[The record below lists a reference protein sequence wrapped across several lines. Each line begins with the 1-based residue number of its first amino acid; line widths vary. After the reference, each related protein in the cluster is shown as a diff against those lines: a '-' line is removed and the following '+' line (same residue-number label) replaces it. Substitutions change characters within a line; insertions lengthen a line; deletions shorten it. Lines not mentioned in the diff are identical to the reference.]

1 MKGKIFLFLVCGAA
15 LPAAAAPNAPLK
27 CGANQ
32 EKVWVYDNLKT
43 FDVAARLNCGTP
55 VELIALENG
64 FVRVRTSEGRE
75 GYVPAEALPSDKVAA
90 LGPAAALAVQ
100 PAAQDAPNI
109 ANSPNIAKPAPTAT
123 AQADVANP
131 IVSTQIIAE
140 SAPIPAPAVAIAPAL
155 AAAPVHPLL
164 RPQAENSSA
173 ASVKA
178 PVLVQSAVPQST
190 VTLKPLSLLKPADY
204 TTVIKKPVANLDDE
218 DDLEIDSVVRE
229 DLSACNV
236 FFSAYGVT
244 PMQNKWIADDR
255 RKKFPSVCPAPEPS
269 MVDYV
274 VIFTHDMN
282 FFTTTL
288 PEPIHTDANGFS
300 DWTPVTSADSTL
312 IPSDSLDRSHRE
324 YAWVFH
330 VKRGTFDPAK
340 FTSRRRPQF
349 TKTERASSKVI
360 EDAVQFM
367 AGNVADR

>member
-1 MKGKIFLFLVCGAA
+1 MKEKIFLLLVCGAA
-15 LPAAAAPNAPLK
+15 LPASAAPNAPLK

-43 FDVAARLNCGTP
+43 FDVAARLNCGTS

-64 FVRVRTSEGRE
+64 FVRVRTNNGSE
-75 GYVPAEALPSDKVAA
+75 GYVPAENLPADQVAA
-90 LGPAAALAVQ
+90 LAINDARTTQ
-100 PAAQDAPNI
+100 PVAKDVANI
-109 ANSPNIAKPAPTAT
+109 ANSPNTAKPGPTIT
-123 AQADVANP
+123 AQADVARP
-131 IVSTQIIAE
+131 IVSKQIIAE
-140 SAPIPAPAVAIAPAL
+140 SAPIPAPAIAI
-155 AAAPVHPLL
+155 
-164 RPQAENSSA
+164 
-173 ASVKA
+173 A
-178 PVLVQSAVPQST
+178 PVLVQGTVPQPAVAS
-190 VTLKPLSLLKPADY
+190 KPLSLLKPADY
-204 TTVIKKPVANLDDE
+204 TKVIKKPALALDDE
-218 DDLEIDSVVRE
+218 DDRETDSVVRE

-244 PMQNKWIADDR
+244 PMQYKWIADDR
-255 RKKFPSVCPAPEPS
+255 SKKFPSICPAPEPS

-312 IPSDSLDRSHRE
+312 IPTDTLDRAHRE

-330 VKRGTFDPAK
+330 VKRGTFDPSK

-349 TKTERASSKVI
+349 TKTESSGRASSKTI